1 MRKLREKIKRKEMS
15 KIPNAITAE
24 SVLSTVITSQVIS
37 GVLDEVV
44 ALVPIVIPTAIAFIS
59 IRKGLA
65 FVLGMLRSA

>member
-1 MRKLREKIKRKEMS
+1 ML
-15 KIPNAITAE
+15 KIPNFITAE
-24 SVLSTVITSQVIS
+24 SVLSTVITTQVVS

-44 ALVPIVIPTAIAFIS
+44 ALVPIVIPTAIGFIS